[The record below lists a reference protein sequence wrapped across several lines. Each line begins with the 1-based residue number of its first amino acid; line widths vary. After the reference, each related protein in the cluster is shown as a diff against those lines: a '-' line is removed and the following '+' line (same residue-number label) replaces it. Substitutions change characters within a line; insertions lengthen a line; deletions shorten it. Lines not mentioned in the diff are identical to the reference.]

1 MQKLIGIRGH
11 RGAGKESVAYL
22 LASTLEFIGHNEE
35 LEISDGDAYIKAF
48 NEMYNDAVK
57 AIVDDM
63 ELAFL
68 TTHFEYVYLDAFG
81 DTPKAM
87 VQQLLGCDVKYLM
100 DNYWK
105 DHAVVD
111 LRTFNIEEVG
121 VLPEGLISPSL
132 MMSYCPSYLD
142 DKRSKGECKMS
153 LRDFILYFGQSVMQ
167 KYFGRD
173 VWVKSTAMNDK
184 MNEEYFE
191 DGIRIYTDVKAPTEL
206 SYLID
211 KHAVIINVERR
222 GHKKNG
228 GLDLLKDDTRWD
240 YSLQIKGND
249 LMSIKNDIKKIA
261 EYIYYE
267 KYYEKRDQI

>member
-11 RGAGKESVAYL
+11 RGAGKESVAFL
-22 LASTLEFIGHNEE
+22 LASSLEFISHSGEF
-35 LEISDGDAYIKAF
+35 EISDENAYTKAF
-48 NEMYNDAVK
+48 NKMYNDAVK

-63 ELAFL
+63 GDAFSSAN
-68 TTHFEYVYLDAFG
+68 FRYVYLDAFG
-81 DTPKAM
+81 DAPRAM
-87 VQQLLGCDVKYLM
+87 VQQLLGCDIKYIS
-100 DNYWK
+100 DEYWK
-105 DHAVVD
+105 DHAVVN
-111 LRTFNIEEVG
+111 LRNFNIEEVDE
-121 VLPEGLISPSL
+121 LPEGLISPSL

-142 DKRSKGECKMS
+142 DERNSGECKMS

-173 VWVKSTAMNDK
+173 VWVKSTAMNDR

-191 DGIRIYTDVKAPTEL
+191 EGIRIYTDVKAPTEL

-211 KHAVIINVERR
+211 KQAVIINVERR

-249 LMSIKNDIKKIA
+249 LMSIKDDIKKIA
-261 EYIYYE
+261 EYIYYG
-267 KYYEKRDQI
+267 KRD